1 MIKQFLR
8 QYCIGFFI
16 IIDIK
21 STIRRIITFPYNDGL
36 RLANLCDRRE
46 VEAFCL
52 SSFLMRRQ
60 VNRGWVTWTELQA

>member
-36 RLANLCDRRE
+36 RLANLFDRRE